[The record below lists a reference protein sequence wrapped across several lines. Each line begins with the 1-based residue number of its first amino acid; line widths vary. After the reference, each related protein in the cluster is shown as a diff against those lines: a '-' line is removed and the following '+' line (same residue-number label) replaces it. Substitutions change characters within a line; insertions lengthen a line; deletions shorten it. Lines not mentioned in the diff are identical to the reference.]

1 MQRRFLRPVLIFV
14 CISLLHFSCTSPSAA
29 LLSSLGEYTQLS
41 GMATLLKSAGGLKNI
56 IGNGKGPFTLLAPT
70 NNALSTLGTANLE
83 NLLKPENKEQLIGV
97 LKKHVLPGKFKADQI
112 KAGGL
117 KDVSGNELNMGN
129 TTITES
135 IQTKGGMI
143 QVIDKVLY

>member
-1 MQRRFLRPVLIFV
+1 MQRRFQRPVLIIV
-14 CISLLHFSCTSPSAA
+14 CVTLFNFSCSSSSAA
-29 LLSSLGEYTQLS
+29 LQGSLGKYVQLS
-41 GMATLLKSAGGLKNI
+41 GISTLLKSAGGLKNI
-56 IGNGKGPFTLLAPT
+56 TGQGPFTLLAPT

-83 NLLKPENKEQLIGV
+83 NLLKPENKEQLIGI

-117 KDVSGNELNMGN
+117 KDVSGNDLNLGN
-129 TTITES
+129 ATISES

-143 QVIDKVLY
+143 QVIDKVIK

>member
-1 MQRRFLRPVLIFV
+1 MQRRFLRPVLIIV
-14 CISLLHFSCTSPSAA
+14 CIAFFNFSCTSPSAA
-29 LLSSLGEYTQLS
+29 LQSSLGKYVQLS
-41 GMATLLKSAGGLKNI
+41 GIATLLKSAGGLKNI
-56 IGNGKGPFTLLAPT
+56 TGKGPFTLLAPT

-83 NLLKPENKEQLIGV
+83 NLLKPENKEQLIGM

-129 TTITES
+129 ATISES

-143 QVIDKVLY
+143 QVIDKVIK

>member
-1 MQRRFLRPVLIFV
+1 MIIV
-14 CISLLHFSCTSPSAA
+14 CITLLNFSCTSPSAA
-29 LLSSLGEYTQLS
+29 LITSLGDYAKLS

-56 IGNGKGPFTLLAPT
+56 MGKGKGPFTLLAPT

-83 NLLKPENKEQLIGV
+83 KLLKPENKEQLIGI

-112 KAGGL
+112 KSGGL
-117 KDVSGNELNMGN
+117 KDVSGNVLNLGSAR
-129 TTITES
+129 ITES

-143 QVIDKVLY
+143 QVIDKVLN

>member
-1 MQRRFLRPVLIFV
+1 MQRRFLRPVFTFV
-14 CISLLHFSCTSPSAA
+14 CITIFNFSCTSPSAA
-29 LLSSLGEYTQLS
+29 LLSSLGENMQLS
-41 GMATLLKSAGGLKNI
+41 GIATLLKSAGGLKNI

-83 NLLKPENKEQLIGV
+83 KLLKPENKEQLIGI

-117 KDVSGNELNMGN
+117 KDVSGNELNLGN
-129 TTITES
+129 AHITETK
-135 IQTKGGMI
+135 QTKGGMI
-143 QVIDKVLY
+143 QVIDKVLN

>member
-1 MQRRFLRPVLIFV
+1 MQRRFLRPVLTILCICIFN
-14 CISLLHFSCTSPSAA
+14 FSCTSPSAA
-29 LLSSLGEYTQLS
+29 LLSSLGDYPQLS

-83 NLLKPENKEQLIGV
+83 NLLKPENKEQLIGI

-117 KDVSGNELNMGN
+117 KDVSGNELNIGN
-129 TTITES
+129 ATITES

-143 QVIDKVLY
+143 QVIDKVIK

>member
-1 MQRRFLRPVLIFV
+1 MQRRFLRPVLTIVFFCIFN
-14 CISLLHFSCTSPSAA
+14 FSCTSPSAG
-29 LLSSLGEYTQLS
+29 LLSTLGGYTQLS

-70 NNALSTLGTANLE
+70 NNAISTLGTANLE
-83 NLLKPENKEQLIGV
+83 NLLKPENKEQLIGI
-97 LKKHVLPGKFKADQI
+97 LKKHVLAGKFKADQI

-117 KDVSGNELNMGN
+117 KDASGNELNIGN
-129 TTITES
+129 AIISES
-135 IQTKGGMI
+135 IPTKGGMI

>member
-1 MQRRFLRPVLIFV
+1 MQWRFLRPVLIIV
-14 CISLLHFSCTSPSAA
+14 CITFFNFSCTSPSAA
-29 LLSSLGEYTQLS
+29 LLSSLGGYAQLS
-41 GMATLLKSAGGLKNI
+41 GMSTLLKSAGGLKNI

-143 QVIDKVLY
+143 QVIDKVIK

>member
-1 MQRRFLRPVLIFV
+1 MHRRFLRPVLIIV
-14 CISLLHFSCTSPSAA
+14 CITLFNFSCTSPSAA
-29 LLSSLGEYTQLS
+29 LLSSLGDYAQLS

-56 IGNGKGPFTLLAPT
+56 IEGKGPFTLLAPT

-83 NLLKPENKEQLIGV
+83 NLLKPENKEQLIGI

-117 KDVSGNELNMGN
+117 KDVSGNELNMGSA
-129 TTITES
+129 TITES

-143 QVIDKVLY
+143 QVIDKVIK